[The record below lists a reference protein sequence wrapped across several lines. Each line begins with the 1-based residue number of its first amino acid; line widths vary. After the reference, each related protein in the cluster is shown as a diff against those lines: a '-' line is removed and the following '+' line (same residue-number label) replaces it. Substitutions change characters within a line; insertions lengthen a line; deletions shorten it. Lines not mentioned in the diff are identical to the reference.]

1 MSKSWLSHRIIISNL
16 LFISKAKSLPNKKS
30 NGQFIMAKIYV
41 INIKPETQ
49 YLRKKIDKKSTPS
62 TTTLIHSWTVLTGLW

>member
-1 MSKSWLSHRIIISNL
+1 M
-16 LFISKAKSLPNKKS
+16 PNKKS
-30 NGQFIMAKIYV
+30 NGQFILAKIYV